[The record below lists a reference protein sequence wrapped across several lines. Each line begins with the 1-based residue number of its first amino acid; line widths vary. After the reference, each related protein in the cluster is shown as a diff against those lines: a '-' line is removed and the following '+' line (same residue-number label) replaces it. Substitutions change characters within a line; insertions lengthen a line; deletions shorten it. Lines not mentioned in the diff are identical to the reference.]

1 MTESAAASAEP
12 RPDRL
17 AAVFDALDNGV
28 IVVDRQG
35 CIVHWNGWMT
45 AASKITAEA
54 AVACKLDALF
64 SGARLGRLAFAVDE
78 ALFSGAS
85 SFLTHSLHGE
95 ILPLRTRAGR
105 TLIHNISVR
114 PAGEKPFDLCVVQI
128 FDVTVATHRE
138 QVLRARQNA
147 RYAAVVDHAPDA
159 ILTVD
164 AEGVIQIANP
174 AAAVALGCDPADL
187 IAHPIEDLFETPAI
201 WREIWTGVLRTG
213 ASAGA
218 SELVALRKD
227 GARTYM
233 EVSASRWFDDARVL
247 VTVILRD
254 INERHAAEAA
264 LRRLNETLEERVATA
279 LSERKLLADVVE
291 STEAF
296 VQVLDMD
303 HRFLAVN
310 RSSADEFE
318 RVYGV
323 RPVVGASLLELL
335 ADHPLERDTRR
346 LLWDR
351 ALSGEAFTVVE
362 EIGDPVRDGR
372 AYELKF
378 DVLRN
383 SAGVQIAAFQ
393 FVYDVTER
401 AQRQAQLAKVEESL
415 RQSQKMEAIGQL
427 TGGIAHDFNNLL
439 TGIIGAMSLLKR
451 RFAAGRFDDTERYM
465 DAAIASANR
474 AAALTHRLLAF
485 ARRQPL
491 DPKPIDPNRFIRS
504 IEDLL
509 RRTLNEGVQLGLDL
523 DPHLWPT
530 RTDAHQLENA
540 VLNLA
545 INARDAMPSG
555 GRLTI
560 STRNL
565 DAETPVASGEETIPP
580 GRYVTIRVS
589 DTGTGIAPEVLGK
602 VFEPFFTT
610 KPLGQGTGLGL
621 SMIYGFVR
629 QSGGHVGIASSPG
642 KGTDVTLY
650 LPPHF
655 HPIPTETP
663 VADPGVTA
671 GDGEAVL
678 LVEDDPS
685 VRLLMGEV
693 LRDLGY
699 ACIEAID
706 GQAATPI
713 LRSNAR
719 LDLMITDIGL
729 PGMNGRQ
736 LADLARRHRPD
747 LRVLFVTGYAEH
759 ATGDDRFLEPGM
771 AMITKPFTLDAL
783 AAKIREVFTLRS

>member
-1 MTESAAASAEP
+1 MTAVP
-12 RPDRL
+12 L
-17 AAVFDALDNGV
+17 ATVFDALDNGV
-28 IVVDRQG
+28 VVTDRQG
-35 CIVHWNGWMT
+35 RVAHWNSWMT
-45 AASKITAEA
+45 AASKIGADD
-54 AVACKLDALF
+54 AVGRSLADLF
-64 SGARLGRLAFAVDE
+64 PGAPLGRLTFAVNE
-78 ALFSGAS
+78 ALVSGAS
-85 SFLTHSLHGE
+85 SLLTHSLHGE

-105 TLIHNISVR
+105 SLIHNISVR
-114 PAGEKPFDLCVVQI
+114 PAGDKPFDGCVAQI

-138 QVLRARQNA
+138 RVLRARQNA

-164 AEGVIQIANP
+164 ADGVIQIANP
-174 AAAVALGCDPADL
+174 AAAVAFGCDAADL
-187 IAHPIEDLFETPAI
+187 LSQPIETLFEDPRR
-201 WREIWTGVLRTG
+201 WREIWIGVLRTG
-213 ASAGA
+213 AAPRA
-218 SELVALRKD
+218 SELVARRKD
-227 GARTYM
+227 GAPSYV
-233 EVSASRWFDDARVL
+233 EVSASRWFDDARML

-254 INERHAAEAA
+254 VNERHAAEAA

-279 LSERKLLADVVE
+279 LSERKLLADIVE

-296 VQVLDMD
+296 VQVVDTD
-303 HRFLAVN
+303 YRFLAVN

-318 RVYGV
+318 RLYGV
-323 RPVVGASLLELL
+323 RPTVGASLLALL
-335 ADHPLERDTRR
+335 ADHPLERESRR
-346 LLWDR
+346 ALWDR
-351 ALSGEAFTVVE
+351 ALAGEAFTVVE
-362 EIGDPVRDGR
+362 EVGDPTLDGR
-372 AYELKF
+372 AYEMKF

-383 SAGVQIAAFQ
+383 SAGLQIAAFQ
-393 FVYDVTER
+393 FVYDVTDR
-401 AQRQAQLAKVEESL
+401 LRRQAQLAKVEESL

-509 RRTLNEGVQLGLDL
+509 RRTLSERVQLGLDL
-523 DPHLWPT
+523 DPDLWPT
-530 RTDAHQLENA
+530 RADAHQLENA

-545 INARDAMPSG
+545 INARDAMPNG

-560 STRNL
+560 RTRNVEA
-565 DAETPVASGEETIPP
+565 AEPLSNGQDDIPA
-580 GRYVTIRVS
+580 GRYVTICVG
-589 DTGTGIAPEVLGK
+589 DTGMGIPPDILAK

-610 KPLGQGTGLGL
+610 KPIGQGTGLGL
-621 SMIYGFVR
+621 SMIYGFAK
-629 QSGGHVGIASSPG
+629 QSGGHVRIASLAG
-642 KGTDVTLY
+642 QGTDVTLY
-650 LPPHF
+650 LPPHTAAL
-655 HPIPTETP
+655 PAESPEP
-663 VADPGVTA
+663 APASVT

-685 VRLLMGEV
+685 VRLLMGEL

-699 ACIEAID
+699 ACVEAID
-706 GQAATPI
+706 GQAALPI
-713 LRSNAR
+713 LQSNAR
-719 LDLMITDIGL
+719 IDLMITDVGL
-729 PGMNGRQ
+729 PGLNGRQ
-736 LADLARRHRPD
+736 LADLARRARPD

-759 ATGDDRFLEPGM
+759 ATGDDRFLDSGM

-783 AAKIREVFTLRS
+783 ALKIREMFPYRE